1 MNAQSGAP
9 EPAPGWSGHIRLVG
23 AALLLA
29 LVLVVAFNG
38 SWVERLRSAW
48 FDAHQSLWPRQVAT
62 LPVTVVAIDQKSLLE
77 IGQWPWP
84 RNVLARLVRIVQRA
98 EPAAIG
104 LNILM
109 PEPDALSPE
118 RLLAQAQVK
127 DRTLAEALRALPT
140 HDAQLARALAA
151 APAVLVVAGTAETT
165 RQSLRAA
172 PVMVHNTAPAGN
184 AAPPRPGLPEY
195 PGALTSIDAL
205 DSQAAGW
212 GLISAE
218 SSRGVI
224 RRMPTVASIDGTLLP
239 SLAVEMLRVAQ
250 QAPSLRLAASGREVR
265 SVTVGRLTV
274 PTEADGAVRVYFS
287 PHLPQRFVSAVDVL
301 DGKVR
306 ESELRGQLVLIG
318 LTGVALQEFQNTPI
332 GQRMSGSEIQAQ
344 LMENLLDGTLLHRP
358 RWAPALEAG
367 VLLVLGA
374 LLLWAVPRW
383 RTYPAA
389 LLLLGCVAVPLLLAW
404 GAFRWHHLLFDALTP
419 SLILL
424 LFFGVLLLLTLAES
438 TQQGRSL
445 QRLVQAQREDG
456 ARLSGELQAAQQVQT
471 ANLPRPETLHGDPRV
486 ELYTTLQPAREV
498 GGDLYDFFMLD
509 ERRLFLLIGDVA
521 GKGLSASIFMAVSKA
536 LYKSAMLR
544 TPEADIGAIMA
555 VANNEVSRDN
565 PGNLFV
571 TCFAA
576 ILDLD
581 SGELH
586 YCNAGH
592 DNPYRLHASYEAPL
606 RIDDGD
612 GPPLCAMS
620 DFDYRGGGT
629 RLRHGELLCLMTDG
643 VTEAQTPDGQLYGNH
658 RLQQLLLQQQ
668 RRGATARQ
676 VVESL
681 RSSVSAFAAGAEQAD
696 DLTILALRWNGP
708 KGAGE

>member
-1 MNAQSGAP
+1 VSTAGSQ
-9 EPAPGWSGHIRLVG
+9 EPATAAWSGRIRLIG

-29 LVLVVAFNG
+29 LVLFVG
-38 SWVERLRSAW
+38 LRGPWIERLQAAW
-48 FDAHQSLWPRQVAT
+48 FDAHQTLWPRQVTT
-62 LPVTVVAIDQKSLLE
+62 LPVTVVAIDQKSLIE

-84 RNVLARLVRIVQRA
+84 RNVLARLVRIIHRA

-104 LNILM
+104 INILM
-109 PEPDALSPE
+109 PEADALSPE
-118 RLLAQAQVK
+118 RLLAQAQVE
-127 DRTLAEALRALPT
+127 DRMLAEALRALPT
-140 HDAQLARALAA
+140 HDSQLAKAMAA
-151 APAVLVVAGTAETT
+151 AHTVLAVAGTSEAG
-165 RQSLRAA
+165 QKALRAA
-172 PVMVHNTAPAGN
+172 PVMRQLTKDSAEIAPL
-184 AAPPRPGLPEY
+184 RLPEY
-195 PGALTSIDAL
+195 AGALTSIDEL
-205 DSQAAGW
+205 DSRAEGW

-218 SSRGVI
+218 ATRGVI
-224 RRMPTVASIDGTLLP
+224 RRMPTVASIQGTLIP
-239 SLAVEMLRVAQ
+239 SMALEMLRVAQ
-250 QAPSLRLAASGREVR
+250 GVPALKLAVTGNV
-265 SVTVGRLTV
+265 VNGLTVGRIKL
-274 PTEADGAVRVYFS
+274 PTEADGTVRVYFS
-287 PHLPQRFVSAVDVL
+287 PHLAQRFVSAVDVL

-318 LTGVALQEFQNTPI
+318 LTGVALQEYQNTPI
-332 GQRMSGSEIQAQ
+332 GERMSGSEIQAQ
-344 LMENLLDGTLLHRP
+344 LMENLLDGSLLHRP
-358 RWAPALEAG
+358 SWAPLLEAG
-367 VLLVLGA
+367 MLLGLGA

-389 LLLLGCVAVPLLLAW
+389 LLLLGCVAMPLLLAF
-404 GAFRWHHLLFDALTP
+404 GAFRWHQLLFDALTP
-419 SLILL
+419 SLSLL

-438 TQQGRSL
+438 TQQGRAL

-486 ELYTTLQPAREV
+486 ELHTTLQPAREV

-544 TPEADIGAIMA
+544 TPAADIGAIMA

-581 SGELH
+581 SGDLH

-592 DNPYRLHASYEAPL
+592 DNPYRLQAGYDAPR

-612 GPPLCAMS
+612 GPPLCAMP
-620 DFDYRGGGT
+620 DFDYRGAST
-629 RLRHGELLCLMTDG
+629 RLLPGELLCLMTDG
-643 VTEAQTPDGQLYGNH
+643 VTEAQTPDGQLYGNQ
-658 RLQQLLLQQQ
+658 RLQHLLLELQ
-668 RRGATARQ
+668 RRGATARE
-676 VVESL
+676 VVEAL
-681 RSSVSAFAAGAEQAD
+681 QADVGVFAAGAEPAD

-708 KGAGE
+708 GGAAA

>member
-1 MNAQSGAP
+1 VSAQTGAP
-9 EPAPGWSGHIRLVG
+9 EPALGWSGRIRLVG

-29 LVLVVAFNG
+29 LVLVIGFNG
-38 SWVERLRSAW
+38 AWVERLHGAW
-48 FDAHQSLWPRQVAT
+48 FDAHQTLWPRPVAA

-84 RNVLARLVRIVQRA
+84 RNVLARLVRVLQRA

-104 LNILM
+104 INILM
-109 PEPDALSPE
+109 PEADALSPE
-118 RLLAQAQVK
+118 RLLAQAQVE

-140 HDAQLARALAA
+140 HDAQLAKAMALA
-151 APAVLVVAGTAETT
+151 PTVLVVAGTAEKT
-165 RQSLRAA
+165 QHSLRAA
-172 PVMVHNTAPAGN
+172 PVTVHGD
-184 AAPPRPGLPEY
+184 AAPSGPGVPEY
-195 PGALTSIDAL
+195 PGALTSIEAL

-224 RRMPTVASIDGTLLP
+224 RRMPMVASIDGTLLP

-250 QAPSLRLAASGREVR
+250 SAPSLRLAVSGTEVR
-265 SVTVGRLTV
+265 NVTVGRLTV

-287 PHLPQRFVSAVDVL
+287 PHLAQRFVSAVDVL

-318 LTGVALQEFQNTPI
+318 LTGVALQEYQNTPI

-344 LMENLLDGTLLHRP
+344 LMENLLDGTLLQRP
-358 RWAPALEAG
+358 RWAPLLEAG
-367 VLLVLGA
+367 TLLGLG
-374 LLLWAVPRW
+374 LLLLRAVPRW
-383 RTYPAA
+383 RTYRAA
-389 LLLLGCVAVPLLLAW
+389 LLLLACVAVPMLLAY
-404 GAFRWHHLLFDALTP
+404 GAFRWQHLLFDALTP
-419 SLILL
+419 SLGLL

-438 TQQGRSL
+438 TQHERGL
-445 QRLVQAQREDG
+445 QQLVQAQREDG

-471 ANLPRPETLHGDPRV
+471 ANLPRPETLQGDPRV
-486 ELYTTLQPAREV
+486 ELHTTLQPAREV

-509 ERRLFLLIGDVA
+509 QRRLFLLIGDVA

-544 TPEADIGAIMA
+544 TPQADIGAIMA

-592 DNPYRLHASYEAPL
+592 DNPYRLHASYAEPR
-606 RIDDGD
+606 RIADGD
-612 GPPLCAMS
+612 GPPLCAMP
-620 DFDYRGGGT
+620 DFDYLGGST
-629 RLRHGELLCLMTDG
+629 QLLPGELLCLMTDG
-643 VTEAQTPDGQLYGNH
+643 VTEAQTPDGQLYGNQ
-658 RLQQLLLQQQ
+658 RLQHLLLELQ
-668 RRGATARQ
+668 RRGAGARDL
-676 VVESL
+676 VEQL
-681 RSSVSAFAAGAEQAD
+681 KADVGTFAAGAEAAD
-696 DLTILALRWNGP
+696 DLTILALRWTGP
-708 KGAGE
+708 QGTAA